1 MLGGDRIKDLMRMDG
16 DCSGSTRTSHFPHTI
31 CWSIIYV
38 IYVMYVFIQIFF
50 TVKFLT
56 LNKKIISLLKKE
68 TH

>member
-1 MLGGDRIKDLMRMDG
+1 MRMDG
-16 DCSGSTRTSHFPHTI
+16 DCCGSTRTSHFPHTI
-31 CWSIIYV
+31 CWSIINV